1 MTNGFYRDSL
11 PPGRVT
17 AALLAVFAVWIFAP
31 EIANA
36 AVAFGEIGQNVAENS
51 KGVAK
56 GITMGGFM
64 TGTGMAVWGCVDM
77 YKAAKSQGQG
87 NTTYAGGI
95 AKVVVGG
102 LLLGIGEFL
111 GSGSATL
118 FGSDQSSSGLNELG
132 L

>member
-1 MTNGFYRDSL
+1 MGKDFCLDSIET
-11 PPGRVT
+11 GRL
-17 AALLAVFAVWIFAP
+17 ALALLAVCAVWLFTP
-31 EIANA
+31 EIAHA

-56 GITMGGFM
+56 GITMGGFA
-64 TGTGMAVWGCVDM
+64 TGTGMGVWGCVDM

-95 AKVVVGG
+95 SKVVVGA
-102 LLLGIGEFL
+102 LLLGLGEFL

-118 FGSDQSSSGLNELG
+118 FGSDQTSGMGELG

>member
-64 TGTGMAVWGCVDM
+64 TGTGMAVWGCVEM
-77 YKAAKSQGQG
+77 YHASCCLLMA
-87 NTTYAGGI
+87 NTVQYI
-95 AKVVVGG
+95 
-102 LLLGIGEFL
+102 L
-111 GSGSATL
+111 
-118 FGSDQSSSGLNELG
+118 
-132 L
+132 